1 MKRLIP
7 TISLALLGAFTF
19 SGCETTGQSALAGA
33 ATGAAIGGLLH
44 GRGDQALA
52 GAAIGAASGALLG
65 HVAKQQR
72 ERAYDEGYAD
82 ARGYRDTRSYRDT
95 RDYRDDRYYDRTYP
109 VATRTGRYGYVRSPY
124 SPGNLI
130 DVRDIPRGAKVVDPS
145 CDRIFINP

>member
-1 MKRLIP
+1 MKNLIP
-7 TISLALLGAFTF
+7 AVSLALLGAFTF
-19 SGCETTGQSALAGA
+19 TGCETTGQSALAGA

-52 GAAIGAASGALLG
+52 GAAIGAASGALIG

-72 ERAYDEGYAD
+72 ERAYDEGYYEGSA
-82 ARGYRDTRSYRDT
+82 
-95 RDYRDDRYYDRTYP
+95 DRTRAYSGSRYP
-109 VATRTGRYGYVRSPY
+109 VGHRTSRYGLVRSPY

-130 DVRDIPRGAKVVDPS
+130 DVSGIPHGAKVVDPS